1 MPNGVPGASSQ
12 EEVNEEPPGGVTP
25 EAPAAPSEAMRKQ
38 AATARFRKM
47 VLGVTGG
54 PRPSG
59 DEVVLEKH
67 TCGTLKTCKQSVA
80 LLNLKTNAAVHECC
94 GRLDDQEGR
103 AFMAADQMGIEL
115 VRDETDA
122 GNSRG
127 NEARKLGEE
136 IDELLKE
143 YETKY
148 EKLGVTARKAKQRAR
163 EAHPDGAGEKIA
175 AIEAKLV
182 ADRAALASKEID
194 LRRLPDTRAPIKV
207 SKRERPRA
215 PSPPPLSQLQ
225 QLAAA
230 VVEAEKAAD
239 AADAAVEAADEA
251 LSVAESEADRADARL
266 GRLEVRPE
274 HQWPFYINSGD
285 PGDEEGRDKRLAEF
299 ERWAAAKKDVDLK
312 VLIEQTRRVQ
322 LQAALEQSRECATHW
337 RQACEARTMALQA
350 AATEASLR
358 IRIKE
363 LELEKGERLA
373 NAPMRKQIMD
383 AAVAAWGPDHSSRPP
398 SLCTICAARECTHYA
413 V

>member
-1 MPNGVPGASSQ
+1 MPGQQAREDPDGADA
-12 EEVNEEPPGGVTP
+12 VVT
-25 EAPAAPSEAMRKQ
+25 ALLVKDRVTAML
-38 AATARFRKM
+38 AHE
-47 VLGVTGG
+47 GGG
-54 PRPSG
+54 PRVSG
-59 DEVVLEKH
+59 HAPVAFTATFRVVEAVVEGTELSFAMHGEKALRANCGGILGKDEGYGFVFVDMVHGKLAPRGNGPLCAIPLGEK
-67 TCGTLKTCKQSVA
+67 LRK
-80 LLNLKTNAAVHECC
+80 LNKKRKDEYEKRKRAAGKEPADKRAASLARVEVWHQGKLREQCASDLSPFVPPASRCAAVT
-94 GRLDDQEGR
+94 R
-103 AFMAADQMGIEL
+103 
-115 VRDETDA
+115 
-122 GNSRG
+122 
-127 NEARKLGEE
+127 EE
-136 IDELLKE
+136 I
-143 YETKY
+143 
-148 EKLGVTARKAKQRAR
+148 
-163 EAHPDGAGEKIA
+163 
-175 AIEAKLV
+175 
-182 ADRAALASKEID
+182 
-194 LRRLPDTRAPIKV
+194 KV
-207 SKRERPRA
+207 KRERPRA

-322 LQAALEQSRECATHW
+322 LQAVREQSRECATHW

-398 SLCTICAARECTHYA
+398 LA
-413 V
+413 VHNLRGP